1 MFEILDTE
9 NDRTFILQKSSDS
22 FQINLLEEKINEFIK
37 NDGRDLVLDLKGL
50 NLLDSS
56 SLAAFIRFKRK
67 LKATGRIM
75 KLINY
80 NESIL
85 RVIELSGLDDFL
97 LD

>member
-1 MFEILDTE
+1 MFEIIDTE
-9 NDRTFILQKSSDS
+9 NERIFVLQKASDS
-22 FQINLLEEKINEFIK
+22 FQINLLEEKINDFIK
-37 NDGRDLVLDLKGL
+37 NDRRDLLLDMKEL

-67 LKATGRIM
+67 LKATGRGM
-75 KLINY
+75 KLVNY

>member
-1 MFEILDTE
+1 MFDIIETE
-9 NDRTFILQKSSDS
+9 NEKTFILHKASDN
-22 FQINLLEEKINEFIK
+22 FQVNLLEEKINEFIK
-37 NDGRDLVLDLKGL
+37 NDDRDMILDLSEL
-50 NLLDSS
+50 HLLDSS
-56 SLAAFIRFKRK
+56 TLAAFIRFKRK

-75 KLINY
+75 RLINY

>member
-1 MFEILDTE
+1 MFETIDSE
-9 NDRTFILQKSSDS
+9 NERTFILQKASDS

-37 NDGRDLVLDLKGL
+37 SDSRDLILDLKGM

>member
-1 MFEILDTE
+1 MFETIDSELEKTFLLKKT
-9 NDRTFILQKSSDS
+9 NDVFHL
-22 FQINLLEEKINEFIK
+22 NLFEEKINEFIK
-37 NDGRDLVLDLKGL
+37 NDNRDLILDLKGL

-67 LKATGRIM
+67 LTATGRAM

>member
-1 MFEILDTE
+1 MFEIIDSDSE
-9 NDRTFILQKSSDS
+9 RTFILKKSGDS
-22 FQINLLEEKINEFIK
+22 FQLNLLEEKINEFIK
-37 NDGRDLVLDLKGL
+37 NDDRDLVLDLADL
-50 NLLDSS
+50 SLLDSS
-56 SLAAFIRFKRK
+56 SLAAYIRFKRK
-67 LKATGRIM
+67 LKATGRTM

>member
-9 NDRTFILQKSSDS
+9 NDRTFILRKSSDS

-37 NDGRDLVLDLKGL
+37 NDDRDLVLDLKGL

>member
-1 MFEILDTE
+1 MFEIVDSNNE
-9 NDRTFILQKSSDS
+9 RIFILEKSYEG
-22 FQINLLEEKINEFIK
+22 IPLNLLEEKINDFIK
-37 NDGRDLVLDLKGL
+37 NDNRDMVLDLKNL

-56 SLAAFIRFKRK
+56 SLAAFIRMKRK
-67 LKATGRIM
+67 IKADGRDM

>member
-37 NDGRDLVLDLKGL
+37 NDDRDLVLDLKGL